1 MVLALFFQKYS
12 EKRSASHL
20 KTRIAQNTSQHISNN
35 CGYKLYSIR
44 KIPRISSDSTK
55 YQLGNRNS
63 YNGQTNEKIMYKTFP
78 IRGCQNY
85 DNKDDKPKSFPRI
98 SYRFPAMFACLSI
111 FNIIKSLWP
120 KFQIKNIDGPFLLL
134 YT

>member
-1 MVLALFFQKYS
+1 MVLALFLQKHS
-12 EKRSASHL
+12 EKRSAPHL
-20 KTRIAQNTSQHISNN
+20 KNTSQHISNN

-63 YNGQTNEKIMYKTFP
+63 YNGQTNEKIMYKTFS

-98 SYRFPAMFACLSI
+98 SYRFPVMFACLSI

-120 KFQIKNIDGPFLLL
+120 KSQIKNIDRPFLLL